1 MVGLASLVAA
11 AKVSLHRNGDASLIR
26 ALERHLIIRGC
37 ELAHSARPAML
48 YLRAFGGLSLEN
60 GGRPLVGAATQR
72 GRLAML
78 AVLASAGDRGI
89 SRDLILALFWPEKDT
104 ESARGALRQGLYK
117 LRHDVGE
124 PELTIGTTELKL
136 NIEVIGSDLLEFDA
150 EFRVGN
156 FERAV
161 GRYTG
166 PLLHGIHLSDAPEF
180 ERWAERERER
190 RADQYRTALEK
201 LAAAAQ
207 GRGEYRAAAD
217 LWKALAASDP
227 LSATF
232 AIATIKALV
241 RAGERPAALQY
252 LREHERRVRAEF
264 DLPPDPVLSA
274 LAQELRANEGG
285 LPTSRADRAEPII
298 VASTSALKETITP
311 TADPARHAPGVK
323 PVLDLVPRATRRR
336 MWTGALIAG
345 GLVMSAL
352 ALLVNNRDAAAVELR
367 DNVVVVAPVNVLA
380 ADLELWREG
389 MVDLLSRSL
398 DGAGDLRTVA
408 PAVVMKAAS
417 GAYAATPEELAYRTH
432 ARLLLIGTLQH
443 TGVDSARFTVTVRDV
458 ARQVTRGAIDRR
470 DALDRM
476 DHLADSVAIDV
487 LRLLL
492 RGTSPRSPALR
503 SVGTGS
509 LVALK
514 EFLQGQLFYRRRLW
528 DSSETHFLRAIALD
542 SSFALSYAGVA
553 RAVEQRPVARA
564 VPEASFY
571 IFRAAAFNHGL
582 GARDSALIALDSLY
596 MAAYANPQSLPRDP
610 QHWPH
615 IRRAMATAE
624 QLVNDYP
631 DDAEIW
637 VRYAEV
643 LYHLGGVAT
652 RTGEHDVL
660 EAFDRA
666 LALDSALGPAYS
678 HTGSLALLLRGR
690 EGQKRYG
697 VSAARNGIGTAARDQ
712 QVVSELERF
721 ASSNPGRARQVLDTL
736 PIEVLWA
743 NYQSVAAT
751 DVDATL
757 FPAATTRLRI
767 AINNGTLGGVRES
780 ELNDLTVR
788 TLLKSGRFREAA
800 SVVDARSQ
808 PQQFASAA
816 LLGALPDHR
825 AQPVFAAWLNQ
836 ADPPFECLRLLD
848 WWAQRGDVASINR
861 CTAKRVRELQGD
873 SASAIRRMARPIANL
888 GEAFGALAR
897 HDTLRAVRVFD
908 TFPDSLCPV
917 WCWFALEPRARLLAA
932 VGRPR
937 EALELAFLRSHVD
950 FAFSAMTAPWA
961 LSRARLATQMGDD
974 RAIAAYRVVAET
986 WAHAD
991 SSLQPMVSEAAAAIR
1006 RLGGTLHSD
1015 GHASGRKVL
1024 P

>member
-1 MVGLASLVAA
+1 
-11 AKVSLHRNGDASLIR
+11 
-26 ALERHLIIRGC
+26 
-37 ELAHSARPAML
+37 
-48 YLRAFGGLSLEN
+48 
-60 GGRPLVGAATQR
+60 
-72 GRLAML
+72 ML

-117 LRHDVGE
+117 LRQDSGE
-124 PELTIGTTELKL
+124 PELTIGTSELKL
-136 NIEVIGSDLLEFDA
+136 NVEVIGCDLLEFDA

-161 GRYTG
+161 DRYAG
-166 PLLHGIHLSDAPEF
+166 PLLHGIHLSDAPQF

-190 RADQYRTALEK
+190 RADQYRTALER
-201 LAAAAQ
+201 LAVVAQ
-207 GRGEYRAAAD
+207 GQGEYRAAAD
-217 LWKALAASDP
+217 LWRKIASSDP

-252 LREHERRVRAEF
+252 LREHERRVCLEF
-264 DLPPDPVLSA
+264 DLPPDPVLGA
-274 LAQELRANEGG
+274 LAQELRAPASSS
-285 LPTSRADRAEPII
+285 PTSRADYTESVI
-298 VASTSALKETITP
+298 VASTSTHEETIPSAVDP
-311 TADPARHAPGVK
+311 THQTPGVK
-323 PVLDLVPRATRRR
+323 PAPDVLARVTGRR
-336 MWTGALIAG
+336 MWTGALIGG
-345 GLVMSAL
+345 GLVMSGAL
-352 ALLVNNRDAAAVELR
+352 AFLVNNRGAAAVELR

-380 ADLELWREG
+380 ADLDLWREG

-408 PAVVMKAAS
+408 SAVVMKAAS
-417 GAYAATPEELAYRTH
+417 APDGATPEELAYLTR

-443 TGVDSARFTVTVRDV
+443 SGVDSVRFTVTVRDV
-458 ARQVTRGAIDRR
+458 ARQVTRGEIDRR

-487 LRLLL
+487 LRLIL

-503 SVGTGS
+503 TVGTGS

-542 SSFALSYAGVA
+542 STFALAYAGVA
-553 RAVEQRPVARA
+553 HALEQRPTARA
-564 VPEASFY
+564 IPEASFY
-571 IFRAAAFNHGL
+571 VFRAAEFNHGL
-582 GARDSALIALDSLY
+582 GARDSALIALDSIY
-596 MAAYANPQSLPRDP
+596 VAAYANPQSLPRDP

-615 IRRAMATAE
+615 IRRAMAATE
-624 QLVNDYP
+624 RLVNDYP

-678 HTGSLALLLRGR
+678 HTGGLALLLRGW

-697 VSAARNGIGTAARDQ
+697 ISAARHGIGTAARDNR
-712 QVVSELERF
+712 VVSELERF
-721 ASSNPGRARQVLDTL
+721 ASSNPRRARHVIDTI

-743 NYQSVAAT
+743 NYRSVAVT

-757 FPAATTRLRI
+757 FPAATTRLQT
-767 AINNGTLGGVRES
+767 AISNGSLGGVS
-780 ELNDLTVR
+780 NGELNDLTVR
-788 TLLKSGRFREAA
+788 SLLKSGRFEEAA
-800 SVVDARSQ
+800 SAVDARLQ
-808 PQQFASAA
+808 PLQFASAA

-836 ADPPFECLRLLD
+836 TAPPFECLRLLD

-861 CTAKRVRELQGD
+861 CAAKRVREFEAD
-873 SASAIRRMARPIANL
+873 SASAVRRMARPIANL

-897 HDTLRAVRVFD
+897 HDTSRAVRVFD

-950 FAFSAMTAPWA
+950 FAFSGMTAPLA
-961 LSRARLATQMGDD
+961 LARARLAAQLGDD
-974 RAIAAYRVVAET
+974 RAIAAYRVVADT

-991 SSLQPMVSEAAAAIR
+991 SSLQPMVSEAVAAIR
-1006 RLGGTLHSD
+1006 RLGGTLHTD
-1015 GHASGRKVL
+1015 GRVSGRRG
-1024 P
+1024 PP

>member
-1 MVGLASLVAA
+1 MAYTAGP
-11 AKVSLHRNGDASLIR
+11 AK
-26 ALERHLIIRGC
+26 
-37 ELAHSARPAML
+37 L
-48 YLRAFGGLSLEN
+48 YLRAFGGLSLDN
-60 GGRPLVGAATQR
+60 GGRPLVGAASQR
-72 GRLAML
+72 GRLAIL
-78 AVLASAGDRGI
+78 AVIASAGERGI
-89 SRDLILALFWPEKDT
+89 SRDLLLALFWPEKDT

-117 LRHDVGE
+117 LRQDAGE

-136 NIEVIGSDLLEFDA
+136 NVEVIRSDLLEFDA

-161 GRYTG
+161 DRYAG
-166 PLLHGIHLSDAPEF
+166 PLLHGIHLGDAPEF

-201 LAAAAQ
+201 LAAGAH

-217 LWKALAASDP
+217 LWKKLASSDP
-227 LSATF
+227 LSAAF
-232 AIATIKALV
+232 AIATIQALV

-252 LREHERRVRAEF
+252 VRDYERRVRSEF
-264 DLPPDPVLSA
+264 DLPPDPALVA
-274 LAQELRANEGG
+274 LAQELRATE
-285 LPTSRADRAEPII
+285 TSRLTDHI
-298 VASTSALKETITP
+298 
-311 TADPARHAPGVK
+311 PARPHPHHPLPDGAGTWHVETLAIVPADLTLEAPDASAAT
-323 PVLDLVPRATRRR
+323 DLLSLATRRR
-336 MWTGALIAG
+336 MWTGAVIAAG
-345 GLVMSAL
+345 ILLSGAAAL
-352 ALLVNNRDAAAVELR
+352 YVNNRGAASGELR
-367 DNVVVVAPVNVLA
+367 DNFVVVAPVNVLA
-380 ADLELWREG
+380 ADLDLWREG
-389 MVDLLSRSL
+389 MVDVLSRSL

-408 PAVVMKAAS
+408 PAVVMKAAFGS
-417 GAYAATPEELAYRTH
+417 NAATPEELAHLTR

-458 ARQVTRGAIDRR
+458 ARQVTRGEIDRR

-492 RGTSPRSPALR
+492 RGTTPRSPALR
-503 SVGTGS
+503 TVGTGS
-509 LVALK
+509 FGALK

-542 SSFALSYAGVA
+542 SSFALSYVGVA
-553 RAVEQRPVARA
+553 RALEQRPGARA
-564 VPEASFY
+564 VQEASFY
-571 IFRAAAFNHGL
+571 VFRAAAFNHGL
-582 GARDSALIALDSLY
+582 GARDSALIALDSIY
-596 MAAYANPQSLPRDP
+596 VAAYANPQSLPRDP

-615 IRRAMATAE
+615 IRRAMAAAE
-624 QLVNDYP
+624 RLVNDYP

-643 LYHLGGVAT
+643 LYHLGGVAS
-652 RTGEHDVL
+652 RTGEHEVL

-666 LALDSALGPAYS
+666 IALDSALGPAYS

-697 VSAARNGIGTAARDQ
+697 ISAARHGIGTAARDHR
-712 QVVSELERF
+712 VVSELERF
-721 ASSNPGRARQVLDTL
+721 ASSNPGRARRVVDSL

-743 NYQSVAAT
+743 NYHSVAAT

-757 FPAATTRLRI
+757 FPSATTRLRT
-767 AINNGTLGGVRES
+767 AISNGTLGGVSES
-780 ELNDLTVR
+780 ELNDVTVR
-788 TLLKSGRFREAA
+788 TLLKAGRFGEAA
-800 SVVDARSQ
+800 TIVDARSQ
-808 PQQFASAA
+808 PLQFASAV

-836 ADPPFECLRLLD
+836 AVPPFECLRLLD
-848 WWAQRGDVASINR
+848 WWAQRGDVASIDR
-861 CTAKRVRELQGD
+861 CAARRVRELQAD
-873 SASAIRRMARPIANL
+873 SASAIRRMARPVANL

-897 HDTLRAVRVFD
+897 HDTSRAVRVFD
-908 TFPDSLCPV
+908 AFPDSLCPV

-937 EALELAFLRSHVD
+937 EAFDLALLRSHVD
-950 FAFSAMTAPWA
+950 FAFSAMTVPVA
-961 LSRARLATQMGDD
+961 LARARLAVQLGDR

-991 SSLQPMVSEAAAAIR
+991 SSLQPIVSEAVAAIH
-1006 RLGGTLHSD
+1006 RLGGKLHTD
-1015 GHASGRKVL
+1015 DRVSGRRD
-1024 P
+1024 PP